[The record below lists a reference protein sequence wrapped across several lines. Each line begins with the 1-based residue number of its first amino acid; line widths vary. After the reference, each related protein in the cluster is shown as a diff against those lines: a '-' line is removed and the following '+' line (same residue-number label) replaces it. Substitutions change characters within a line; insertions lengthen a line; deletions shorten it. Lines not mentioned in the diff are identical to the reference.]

1 MALLS
6 GLAGLSILILPL
18 MLVLLMV
25 LFDTVAHGLLVLV
38 GLLVTWL
45 SQVVQ
50 TGATGLPPYDRI
62 AFAPLDVALRSLFR
76 SLPCLAGLMLALLRQ
91 RPGRSWWLVVVL
103 WSLSASIGGEA
114 VAVALLPGIGIAVWF
129 AVPNPRFRRS

>member
-6 GLAGLSILILPL
+6 GLAALSILILPL

-25 LFDTVAHGLLVLV
+25 LFDTVAHGLLVLL

-45 SQVVQ
+45 RQIVQV
-50 TGATGLPPYDRI
+50 GATGLPPYDTI

-76 SLPCLAGLMLALLRQ
+76 SLPCLAGLMLVLLRQ

-103 WSLSASIGGEA
+103 WGLSASIGGEV
-114 VAVALLPGIGIAVWF
+114 VAVALLPGIGIAIWF
-129 AVPNPRFRRS
+129 ALPHARFS